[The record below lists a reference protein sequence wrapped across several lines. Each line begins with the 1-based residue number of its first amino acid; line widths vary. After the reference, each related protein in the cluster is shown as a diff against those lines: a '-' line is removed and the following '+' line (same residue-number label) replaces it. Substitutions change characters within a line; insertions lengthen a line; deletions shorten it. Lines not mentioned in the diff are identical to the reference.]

1 MSSFIGQT
9 SGMAAGTLASRITGI
24 FRDIALVAAIGTGIF
39 SDTYSV
45 ANSIPN
51 IIYILIAGGAINA
64 VFIPAL
70 VRHMEDDED
79 QGKQFTDQLLT
90 LVGLVLTGIVIIAV
104 LAAGLIVHL
113 YATRLW
119 TPQEFDVATMF
130 ARWCLPQIFF
140 YGLYTLA
147 SQILNSRNSFS
158 LPMYAPI
165 INNLIVITTAAIFIS
180 AMSSVP
186 TAESVTTTQINL
198 LGFGTTLGVMAQALI
213 LIPAL
218 RKIGYRFRPNFQFRN
233 VGNGKIGN
241 LAKWT
246 IGFVLVNQITFL
258 MVSNLTTLANV
269 LVSGDPDSVAVGF
282 TSYQKGQLM
291 MMLPHSIIT
300 VSIITALLPR
310 LSRQA
315 HEKDLSAFGGEL
327 SASLRLVSA
336 LIIPSAV
343 LLLAAGPWIGALLY
357 GYGASSTAQG
367 AALGVVAS
375 MFALG
380 LPAFSLF
387 YVLLR
392 SYYAQENTKTPF
404 MINLGFN
411 GLHIAIGFSLFIL
424 FSRMGNGFQVAGLA
438 LGYSIAYAIT
448 CGLTWHR
455 IGKRVPEIRKTG
467 HLRLIIRVT
476 AASVLAA
483 LFSYTLVRV
492 MIANQSDMSALR
504 TGFAIG
510 IFTSVFSLTY
520 LGLAKALRISEVSAV
535 LALVRRK

>member
-9 SGMAAGTLASRITGI
+9 SGMAAGTLASRITGV

-70 VRHMEDDED
+70 VRHMEDDAD

-90 LVGLVLTGIVIIAV
+90 LVGIVLIGIVLITV
-104 LAAGLIVHL
+104 LVAGLIVHL
-113 YATRLW
+113 YATKLW
-119 TPQEFDVATMF
+119 SPEEFNVATMF

-147 SQILNSRNSFS
+147 AQILNSRNSFS

-165 INNLIVITTAAIFIS
+165 INNVIVIATAAIFVS
-180 AMSSVP
+180 AMSGIP
-186 TAESVTTTQINL
+186 TADSVTASQINM

-218 RKIGYRFRPNFQFRN
+218 SKTGYNFRPNFQFRN
-233 VGNGKIGN
+233 VGNGKVAN

-258 MVSNLTTLANV
+258 LVSNLTTLANV
-269 LVSGDPDSVAVGF
+269 LVSGDPNAVAVGF

-327 SASLRLVSA
+327 STSLRLVSA

-343 LLLAAGPWIGALLY
+343 FLLAAGPWLGSLLY
-357 GYGASSTAQG
+357 GYGASSADQG
-367 AALGVVAS
+367 AALGGVAS
-375 MFALG
+375 MFAIG

-404 MINLGFN
+404 LINLGFN
-411 GLHIAIGFSLFIL
+411 GLHIVIGFAL
-424 FSRMGNGFQVAGLA
+424 FSLMPKGLQVAGLA
-438 LGYSIAYAIT
+438 LGYSISYVIT
-448 CGLTWHR
+448 CALTWHR
-455 IGKRVPEIRKTG
+455 VGKRVPEIRKNG
-467 HLRLIIRVT
+467 HLRLIVRVA
-476 AASVLAA
+476 AASILAA
-483 LFSYTLVRV
+483 FVAYLLVRV
-492 MIANQSDMSALR
+492 TITNQSDLSALR
-504 TGFAIG
+504 VASAIG
-510 IFTSVFSLTY
+510 TFTVSFSLIY
-520 LGLAKALRISEVSAV
+520 IGLAKMLRISEVSAV

>member
-9 SGMAAGTLASRITGI
+9 SGMAAGTLASRITGV
-24 FRDIALVAAIGTGIF
+24 FRDIALVAAIGTGVF
-39 SDTYSV
+39 SDTYSI

-79 QGKQFTDQLLT
+79 KGKQFTDQLLT
-90 LVGLVLTGIVIIAV
+90 LVGLVLIVIVILTV
-104 LAAGLIVHL
+104 LVAGLIVHL

-119 TPQEFDVATMF
+119 TPAEFDVATMF

-165 INNLIVITTAAIFIS
+165 VNNLIVIATAGIFIS
-180 AMSSVP
+180 IMSQVP
-186 TAESVTTTQINL
+186 TAITVTSAEVNL

-213 LIPAL
+213 LVPAL
-218 RKIGYRFRPNFQFRN
+218 RKAGYSFRPNFKFRN
-233 VGNGKIGN
+233 VGNGKVGN
-241 LAKWT
+241 LAMWT

-269 LVSGDPDSVAVGF
+269 LVSTDPNTVAVGF

-300 VSIITALLPR
+300 VSVITALLPR

-315 HEKDLSAFGGEL
+315 HDKDLSAFGREL
-327 SASLRLVSA
+327 SDSLRLVAA
-336 LIIPSAV
+336 LIIPSAIF
-343 LLLAAGPWIGALLY
+343 LLAAGPWIGALLY
-357 GYGASSTAQG
+357 GYGASTAAQG
-367 AALGVVAS
+367 AALGAVAS

-411 GLHIAIGFSLFIL
+411 FLHIVIGFAL
-424 FSRMGNGFQVAGLA
+424 FSLLPDGLQVAGLA
-438 LGYSIAYAIT
+438 LGYSISYVITCAIT
-448 CGLTWHR
+448 WNR
-455 IGKRVPEIRKTG
+455 VGKRVPEISNNG
-467 HLRLIIRVT
+467 HLRL
-476 AASVLAA
+476 
-483 LFSYTLVRV
+483 LVRV
-492 MIANQSDMSALR
+492 VTASAVAGGASFALVRLLITNQADLSALR
-504 TGFAIG
+504 
-510 IFTSVFSLTY
+510 
-520 LGLAKALRISEVSAV
+520 LGLAICVYAGSFAVLYLGMAKVLRISEVSAV

>member
-1 MSSFIGQT
+1 VSSFIGQT
-9 SGMAAGTLASRITGI
+9 SGMAAGTLASRITGV
-24 FRDIALVAAIGTGIF
+24 FRDIALVAAIGTGVF

-70 VRHMEDDED
+70 IRHMEDDED
-79 QGKQFTDQLLT
+79 KGKQFTDQLLT
-90 LVGLVLTGIVIIAV
+90 LVGLILIAIVIITV

-119 TPQEFDVATMF
+119 TPEEFDVATMF

-165 INNLIVITTAAIFIS
+165 VNNLIVIGTAAIFIS
-180 AMSSVP
+180 LMSELPTASSV
-186 TAESVTTTQINL
+186 TSSQINL
-198 LGFGTTLGVMAQALI
+198 LGFGTTLGVMAQAII

-218 RKIGYRFRPNFQFRN
+218 RKAGYSFRPNFHFKN

-269 LVSGDPDSVAVGF
+269 LVSGDPGTVSVGF

-300 VSIITALLPR
+300 VSVITALLPR

-315 HEKDLSAFGGEL
+315 HDKDLTAFGGEL
-327 SASLRLVSA
+327 SASLRLVTA
-336 LIIPSAV
+336 LIVPSAIF
-343 LLLAAGPWIGALLY
+343 LLASGPWIGALLY
-357 GYGASSTAQG
+357 GYGASSAEQG
-367 AALGVVAS
+367 AALGTVAS

-411 GLHIAIGFSLFIL
+411 ALHIGIGFAL
-424 FSRMGNGFQVAGLA
+424 FSVLPAGLQVAGLA
-438 LGYSIAYAIT
+438 LGYSISYLIT
-448 CGLTWHR
+448 CGITWNR
-455 IGKRVPEIRKTG
+455 IGKRVPEIRNNG
-467 HLRLIIRVT
+467 HLRLMVRVT
-476 AASVLAA
+476 AASIVSA
-483 LFSYTLVRV
+483 LVSYLLVRFT
-492 MIANQSDMSALR
+492 ITNEPELSALR
-504 TGFAIG
+504 IGLAIG
-510 IFTSVFSLTY
+510 IFAGAFSLIY
-520 LGLAKALRISEVSAV
+520 LGLAKALRISEVTTV

>member
-9 SGMAAGTLASRITGI
+9 SGMAAGTLASRITGV

-90 LVGLVLTGIVIIAV
+90 LVGLFLLVIVILTVLIAS
-104 LAAGLIVHL
+104 LIVHL

-140 YGLYTLA
+140 YGIYTLA
-147 SQILNSRNSFS
+147 SQVLNSRNSFS

-165 INNLIVITTAAIFIS
+165 VNNVIVIATAAVFIS
-180 AMSSVP
+180 LMSAVP
-186 TAESVTTTQINL
+186 TASSVTTAQINL

-218 RKIGYRFRPNFQFRN
+218 RKAGYNFRPNFKFRN
-233 VGNGKIGN
+233 VGNGKVGN

-246 IGFVLVNQITFL
+246 VGFVLVNQITFL
-258 MVSNLTTLANV
+258 MISNLTTLANV
-269 LVSGDPDSVAVGF
+269 LVAGDPSATAVGF

-300 VSIITALLPR
+300 VSVITALLPR

-327 SASLRLVSA
+327 STSLRMVIV
-336 LIIPSAV
+336 LIIPSAFF
-343 LLLAAGPWIGALLY
+343 LLATGPWIGSLLY
-357 GYGASSTAQG
+357 GYGASSSAQG
-367 AALGVVAS
+367 AALGGVAS

-411 GLHIAIGFSLFIL
+411 ALHIVIGFTLFRL
-424 FSRMGNGFQVAGLA
+424 LPEGWKVAGLA
-438 LGYSIAYAIT
+438 LGYSISYLIT
-448 CGLTWHR
+448 CGLTWQR
-455 IGKRVPEIRKTG
+455 VGNRVPEIRQNG
-467 HLRLIIRVT
+467 HFRLIVRVV
-476 AASVLAA
+476 AAST
-483 LFSYTLVRV
+483 S
-492 MIANQSDMSALR
+492 SALVAYALVMLVIR
-504 TGFAIG
+504 NQAELSALELALAITVFAG
-510 IFTSVFSLTY
+510 SFSLFY

-535 LALVRRK
+535 LAIVRRK

>member
-9 SGMAAGTLASRITGI
+9 SGMAAGTLASRITGV

-70 VRHMEDDED
+70 VRHMEDDAD

-90 LVGLVLTGIVIIAV
+90 LVGLVLLGIVIISV
-104 LAAGLIVHL
+104 LIAGLIVHL
-113 YATRLW
+113 YATRYW
-119 TPQEFDVATMF
+119 TPEEFDVATMF

-165 INNLIVITTAAIFIS
+165 INNVIVIATALIFIS
-180 AMSSVP
+180 IMSTVP
-186 TAESVTTTQINL
+186 TANSVTAAQINL

-218 RKIGYRFRPNFQFRN
+218 RKVDYTFRPNFKFKN
-233 VGNGKIGN
+233 VGNGKVGN

-269 LVSGDPDSVAVGF
+269 LVSGDPETVAVGF

-300 VSIITALLPR
+300 VSVITALLPR
-310 LSRQA
+310 LSKQA
-315 HEKDLSAFGGEL
+315 HDKDLSAFGGEL
-327 SASLRLVSA
+327 SASLRLVTA
-336 LIIPSAV
+336 LIVPSAV
-343 LLLAAGPWIGALLY
+343 FLLAAGPWIGALLY
-357 GYGASSTAQG
+357 GYGASSIAQG
-367 AALGVVAS
+367 AALGSVAS

-411 GLHIAIGFSLFIL
+411 ALHIVIGFSLFSL
-424 FSRMGNGFQVAGLA
+424 LPEGMQVAGLA
-438 LGYSIAYAIT
+438 LGYSLSYVIT
-448 CGLTWHR
+448 CSLTWYR
-455 IGKRVPEIRKTG
+455 VGKRVPEIRKNG
-467 HLRLIIRVT
+467 HLRLLTRVIV
-476 AASVLAA
+476 ASVISAMA
-483 LFSYTLVRV
+483 SYLLVRLAV
-492 MIANQSDMSALR
+492 TNQTELSALR
-504 TGFAIG
+504 IGAAIG
-510 IFTSVFSLTY
+510 IFAGSFSLIY
-520 LGLAKALRISEVSAV
+520 LGLAKVLRISEVSAV

>member
-9 SGMAAGTLASRITGI
+9 SGMAAGTLASRITGV

-70 VRHMEDDED
+70 IRHMEDDPDE
-79 QGKQFTDQLLT
+79 GKQFTDQLLT
-90 LVGLVLTGIVIIAV
+90 LVGLVLIGIVLITV
-104 LAAGLIVHL
+104 LIAGLIVHL
-113 YATRLW
+113 YATKLW
-119 TPQEFDVATMF
+119 TPEEFDVATMF

-165 INNLIVITTAAIFIS
+165 INNLIVIGTAAIFVS
-180 AMSSVP
+180 VMSQVP
-186 TAESVTTTQINL
+186 NADSVTTAQVNL

-218 RKIGYRFRPNFQFRN
+218 KKSGYNFKPNFQFRN
-233 VGNGKIGN
+233 VGNGKVGN

-269 LVSGDPDSVAVGF
+269 LVSGDPGTVSVGF

-315 HEKDLSAFGGEL
+315 HDKDLTAFGGEL

-343 LLLAAGPWIGALLY
+343 FLLASGPWIGALLY
-357 GYGASSTAQG
+357 GYGASSAAQG
-367 AALGVVAS
+367 AALGGVAS

-411 GLHIAIGFSLFIL
+411 ALHIIIGFTL
-424 FSRMGNGFQVAGLA
+424 FSLMPTGLQVAGLA
-438 LGYSIAYAIT
+438 LGYSVSYVIT
-448 CGLTWHR
+448 CTLTWR
-455 IGKRVPEIRKTG
+455 RVGKRVPEIHKNG
-467 HLRLIIRVT
+467 HLRLLVRVT
-476 AASVLAA
+476 AASFFSALLA
-483 LFSYTLVRV
+483 YVIVRLT
-492 MIANQSDMSALR
+492 ITNQSELSALR
-504 TGFAIG
+504 IGLAIG
-510 IFTSVFSLTY
+510 ILAGVFSITY
-520 LGLAKALRISEVSAV
+520 LGLAKLLRISEVTTV

>member
-9 SGMAAGTLASRITGI
+9 SGMAAGTLASRVTGV

-79 QGKQFTDQLLT
+79 KGKQFTDQLLT
-90 LVGLVLTGIVIIAV
+90 LVGLVLLAIVILTV
-104 LAAGLIVHL
+104 LIAGLIVHL

-119 TPQEFDVATMF
+119 TPEEFEVATMF

-140 YGLYTLA
+140 YGIYTLA

-165 INNLIVITTAAIFIS
+165 VNNIIVIATAAIFIS
-180 AMSSVP
+180 LMSAVP
-186 TAESVTTTQINL
+186 TASSVTNTQINL

-218 RKIGYRFRPNFQFRN
+218 RKSGYNFRPNFKFRN
-233 VGNGKIGN
+233 VGNGKVGN

-269 LVSGDPDSVAVGF
+269 LVAGDPSAAAVGF

-300 VSIITALLPR
+300 VSVITALLPR

-315 HEKDLSAFGGEL
+315 HDKNLSAFGGEL
-327 SASLRLVSA
+327 SASLRLVAA

-343 LLLAAGPWIGALLY
+343 FLLATGPWIGALLY
-357 GYGASSTAQG
+357 GYGASSAAQG
-367 AALGVVAS
+367 AALGGVAS
-375 MFALG
+375 MFAIG

-411 GLHIAIGFSLFIL
+411 ALHIIIGFTL
-424 FSRMGNGFQVAGLA
+424 FSLLPEGLQVAGLA
-438 LGYSIAYAIT
+438 LGYSISYVIT

-455 IGKRVPEIRKTG
+455 IGKRVPEIRNSG
-467 HLRLIIRVT
+467 HVRLMVRVV
-476 AASVLAA
+476 AASTFSALLAYVVVSLA
-483 LFSYTLVRV
+483 VT
-492 MIANQSDMSALR
+492 NQTELSALR
-504 TGFAIG
+504 LGGAIAMFAG
-510 IFTSVFSLTY
+510 VFSLAY
-520 LGLAKALRISEVSAV
+520 LGLAKALRISEVTAV

>member
-1 MSSFIGQT
+1 
-9 SGMAAGTLASRITGI
+9 MAAGTLVSRITGV

-70 VRHMEDDED
+70 VRHMEDDVD

-90 LVGLVLTGIVIIAV
+90 LVGLVLIGIVVVTV
-104 LAAGLIVHL
+104 LIAGLIVHL
-113 YATRLW
+113 YATKLW
-119 TPQEFDVATMF
+119 TPEEFDVATMF

-165 INNLIVITTAAIFIS
+165 VNNIIVIATAAVFVS
-180 AMSSVP
+180 TMSGLP
-186 TAESVTTTQINL
+186 TADSVTMTQINL

-218 RKIGYRFRPNFQFRN
+218 AKTGYKFKPNFQFRN
-233 VGNGKIGN
+233 VGNGKVGN

-258 MVSNLTTLANV
+258 LVSNLTTLANV
-269 LVSGDPDSVAVGF
+269 LVSGDPAAVAVGF

-327 SASLRLVSA
+327 STSLRLVTA
-336 LIIPSAV
+336 LIIPSAIF
-343 LLLAAGPWIGALLY
+343 LLATGPWLGSLLY
-357 GYGASSTAQG
+357 GYGASTTAQG
-367 AALGVVAS
+367 AALGGVAS

-411 GLHIAIGFSLFIL
+411 GLHIVIGFTL
-424 FSRMGNGFQVAGLA
+424 FSLLPNGLQVAGLA
-438 LGYSIAYAIT
+438 LGYSISYVITCAIT
-448 CGLTWHR
+448 WRRVGN
-455 IGKRVPEIRKTG
+455 RVPEIRNNG
-467 HLRLIIRVT
+467 HLRLMIRVS
-476 AASVLAA
+476 AASVVAA
-483 LFSYTLVRV
+483 LLSYLLVRV
-492 MIANQSDMSALR
+492 TVTNQSDLSALR
-504 TGFAIG
+504 VAAAIGVFMVIFSLLYVGFAR
-510 IFTSVFSLTY
+510 V
-520 LGLAKALRISEVSAV
+520 LRISEISAV

>member
-1 MSSFIGQT
+1 
-9 SGMAAGTLASRITGI
+9 MAAGTLASRITGV
-24 FRDIALVAAIGTGIF
+24 FRDIALVAAIGTGVF

-70 VRHMEDDED
+70 IRHMEDDED
-79 QGKQFTDQLLT
+79 KGKQFTDQLLT
-90 LVGLVLTGIVIIAV
+90 LVGLILIAIVIITV

-119 TPQEFDVATMF
+119 TPEEFDVATMF

-165 INNLIVITTAAIFIS
+165 VNNLIVIGTAAIFIS
-180 AMSSVP
+180 LMSELPTASSV
-186 TAESVTTTQINL
+186 TSSQINL
-198 LGFGTTLGVMAQALI
+198 LGFGTTLGVIAQAII

-218 RKIGYRFRPNFQFRN
+218 RKAGYSFRPNFHFKN

-269 LVSGDPDSVAVGF
+269 LVSGDPGTVSVGF

-300 VSIITALLPR
+300 VSVITALLPR

-315 HEKDLSAFGGEL
+315 HDKDLTAFGGEL
-327 SASLRLVSA
+327 SASLRLVTA
-336 LIIPSAV
+336 LIVPSAIF
-343 LLLAAGPWIGALLY
+343 LLASGPWIGALLY
-357 GYGASSTAQG
+357 GYGASSAEQG
-367 AALGVVAS
+367 AALGTVAS

-411 GLHIAIGFSLFIL
+411 ALHIGIGFAL
-424 FSRMGNGFQVAGLA
+424 FSVLPAGLQVAGLA
-438 LGYSIAYAIT
+438 LGYSISYLIT
-448 CGLTWHR
+448 CGITWNR
-455 IGKRVPEIRKTG
+455 IGKRVPEIRNNG
-467 HLRLIIRVT
+467 HLRLMVRVT
-476 AASVLAA
+476 AASIVSA
-483 LFSYTLVRV
+483 LVSYLLVRFT
-492 MIANQSDMSALR
+492 ITNEPELSALR
-504 TGFAIG
+504 IGLAIG
-510 IFTSVFSLTY
+510 IFAGAFSLIY
-520 LGLAKALRISEVSAV
+520 LGLAKALRISEVTTV

>member
-1 MSSFIGQT
+1 
-9 SGMAAGTLASRITGI
+9 MAAGTLVSRITGV
-24 FRDIALVAAIGTGIF
+24 FRDIALVAAIGTGVF

-70 VRHMEDDED
+70 VRHMEDDAD

-90 LVGLVLTGIVIIAV
+90 LVGMVLIAIVIVSV
-104 LAAGLIVHL
+104 LAAGVIVHL
-113 YATRLW
+113 YATNLW
-119 TPQEFDVATMF
+119 TAEEFNVATLF

-165 INNLIVITTAAIFIS
+165 VNNLIVIATAGIFVTLMS
-180 AMSSVP
+180 AMPAADSV
-186 TAESVTTTQINL
+186 SMSQVHF
-198 LGFGTTLGVMAQALI
+198 LGFGTTLGVVAQALI

-218 RKIGYRFRPNFQFRN
+218 AKAGYKFKPNFQFRN
-233 VGNGKIGN
+233 VGNGKVGN

-258 MVSNLTTLANV
+258 MVSNLTTLANA
-269 LVSGDPDSVAVGF
+269 LLTADPNTVAVGF
-282 TSYQKGQLM
+282 TSYQKGQLI

-315 HEKDLSAFGGEL
+315 HERDLSAFGGEL
-327 SASLRLVSA
+327 STSLRLVTA
-336 LIIPSAV
+336 LIVPSAV
-343 LLLAAGPWIGALLY
+343 FLFTTGPWIGSLLY
-357 GYGASSTAQG
+357 GYGASSSAQG
-367 AALGVVAS
+367 AALGGVAS

-404 MINLGFN
+404 VINLGFN
-411 GLHIAIGFSLFIL
+411 VLHIVIGFTLFAL
-424 FSRMGNGFQVAGLA
+424 MPQDLKVAGLA
-438 LGYSIAYAIT
+438 LGYSISYVIT
-448 CGLTWHR
+448 CVITWVR
-455 IGKRVPEIRKTG
+455 VGRRVPEIRQKG
-467 HLRLIIRVT
+467 HLRLMVRAI
-476 AASVLAA
+476 AASLLAA
-483 LFSYTLVRV
+483 LLSYSLVRLA
-492 MIANQSDMSALR
+492 ITNQSNMSSAR
-504 TGFAIG
+504 IGFAIV
-510 IFTSVFSLTY
+510 IFTISFSLIY
-520 LGLAKALRISEVSAV
+520 LGFAKVLRISEISSV

>member
-9 SGMAAGTLASRITGI
+9 SGMAAGTLASRITGV

-70 VRHMEDDED
+70 IRHMEDDPDE
-79 QGKQFTDQLLT
+79 GKQFTDQLLT
-90 LVGLVLTGIVIIAV
+90 LVGLVLIGIVLITV
-104 LAAGLIVHL
+104 LIAGLIVHL
-113 YATRLW
+113 YATKLW
-119 TPQEFDVATMF
+119 TPEEFDVATMF

-165 INNLIVITTAAIFIS
+165 INNLIVISTAAIFVS
-180 AMSSVP
+180 VMSQVP
-186 TAESVTTTQINL
+186 NADSVTTAQVNL

-218 RKIGYRFRPNFQFRN
+218 RKSGYNFKPNFQFRN
-233 VGNGKIGN
+233 VGNGKVGN

-269 LVSGDPDSVAVGF
+269 LVSGDPGTVSVGF

-315 HEKDLSAFGGEL
+315 HDKDLTAFGGEL

-343 LLLAAGPWIGALLY
+343 FLLASGPWIGALLY
-357 GYGASSTAQG
+357 GYGASSAAQG
-367 AALGVVAS
+367 AALGGVAS

-411 GLHIAIGFSLFIL
+411 ALHIIIGFTL
-424 FSRMGNGFQVAGLA
+424 FSLMPTGLQVAGLA
-438 LGYSIAYAIT
+438 LGYSVSYVIT
-448 CGLTWHR
+448 CTLTWR
-455 IGKRVPEIRKTG
+455 RVGKRVPEIHKNG
-467 HLRLIIRVT
+467 HLRLLVRVT
-476 AASVLAA
+476 AASFFSALLA
-483 LFSYTLVRV
+483 YVIVRLT
-492 MIANQSDMSALR
+492 ITNQSELSALR
-504 TGFAIG
+504 IGLAIG
-510 IFTSVFSLTY
+510 IFAGVFSITY
-520 LGLAKALRISEVSAV
+520 LGLAKLLRISEVTAV

>member
-9 SGMAAGTLASRITGI
+9 SGMAAGTLASRVTGV

-70 VRHMEDDED
+70 VRHMEDDAD

-90 LVGLVLTGIVIIAV
+90 LVGIILLGIVIITV
-104 LAAGLIVHL
+104 LVAGLIVHL
-113 YATRLW
+113 YATKLW
-119 TPQEFDVATMF
+119 TPEEFDVATMF

-165 INNLIVITTAAIFIS
+165 INNIIVIATAAVFVS
-180 AMSSVP
+180 LMSSVP
-186 TAESVTTTQINL
+186 TADSVTLGQVNL

-218 RKIGYRFRPNFQFRN
+218 KKSGYSFKPNFQFRN
-233 VGNGKIGN
+233 VGNGKVGN

-269 LVSGDPDSVAVGF
+269 LVSGDPNTVAVGF

-327 SASLRLVSA
+327 SASLRLVAA

-343 LLLAAGPWIGALLY
+343 FLLAAGPWIGSLLY

-367 AALGVVAS
+367 AALGGVAS

-411 GLHIAIGFSLFIL
+411 GLHIIIGFTL
-424 FSRMGNGFQVAGLA
+424 FSLMPQGLQVAGLA
-438 LGYSIAYAIT
+438 LGYSISYAIT
-448 CGLTWHR
+448 CALTWLR
-455 IGKRVPEIRKTG
+455 VGKRVPEIRNSG
-467 HLRLIIRVT
+467 HLRLIVRVT
-476 AASVLAA
+476 AASIFAA
-483 LFSYTLVRV
+483 FVSYVLVRFT
-492 MIANQSDMSALR
+492 ITNQSELSALR
-504 TGFAIG
+504 VGLAIG
-510 IFTSVFSLTY
+510 LFTISFSLIY
-520 LGLAKALRISEVSAV
+520 LGLAKVLRISEVAAV

>member
-9 SGMAAGTLASRITGI
+9 SGMAAGTLASRITGV

-70 VRHMEDDED
+70 IRHMEEDPDE
-79 QGKQFTDQLLT
+79 GKQFTDQLLT
-90 LVGLVLTGIVIIAV
+90 LVGLILIAIVLITV
-104 LAAGLIVHL
+104 LIAGLIVHL
-113 YATRLW
+113 YATKLW
-119 TPQEFDVATMF
+119 TPEEFDVATMF

-165 INNLIVITTAAIFIS
+165 INNVIVIGTAAIFVS
-180 AMSSVP
+180 VMSQVP
-186 TAESVTTTQINL
+186 TAESVTTAQINL
-198 LGFGTTLGVMAQALI
+198 LGLGTTLGVMAQALI

-218 RKIGYRFRPNFQFRN
+218 RKSGYRFKPNFQFRN
-233 VGNGKIGN
+233 VGNGKVGN

-246 IGFVLVNQITFL
+246 IGFVLVNQVTFL

-269 LVSGDPDSVAVGF
+269 LVSGDPETVSVGF

-315 HEKDLSAFGGEL
+315 HDKDLTAFGGEL
-327 SASLRLVSA
+327 SASLRLVAA

-343 LLLAAGPWIGALLY
+343 FLLATGPWIGALLY

-367 AALGVVAS
+367 AALGGVAS

-411 GLHIAIGFSLFIL
+411 ALHIIIGFTL
-424 FSRMGNGFQVAGLA
+424 FSFMPAGLQVAGLA
-438 LGYSIAYAIT
+438 LGYSVSYVIT
-448 CGLTWHR
+448 CALTWR
-455 IGKRVPEIRKTG
+455 RVGKRVPEIIKNG
-467 HLRLIIRVT
+467 HLRLLVRVT
-476 AASVLAA
+476 AASIVAA
-483 LFSYTLVRV
+483 LFAYLLVRLT
-492 MIANQSDMSALR
+492 ITNQSDLSALR
-504 TGFAIG
+504 IGLAIG
-510 IFTSVFSLTY
+510 IFAGAFSIIY
-520 LGLAKALRISEVSAV
+520 LGLAKVLRISEVTAV

>member
-9 SGMAAGTLASRITGI
+9 SGMAAGTLASRITGV

-70 VRHMEDDED
+70 IRHMEDDPDE
-79 QGKQFTDQLLT
+79 GKQFTDQLLT
-90 LVGLVLTGIVIIAV
+90 LVGLVLIGIVLITV
-104 LAAGLIVHL
+104 LIAGLIVHL
-113 YATRLW
+113 YATKLW
-119 TPQEFDVATMF
+119 TPEEFDVATMF

-165 INNLIVITTAAIFIS
+165 INNLIVISTAAIFVS
-180 AMSSVP
+180 VMSQVP
-186 TAESVTTTQINL
+186 NADSVTTAQVNL

-218 RKIGYRFRPNFQFRN
+218 RKSGYNFKPNFQFRN
-233 VGNGKIGN
+233 VGNGKVGN

-269 LVSGDPDSVAVGF
+269 LVSGDPGTVSVGF

-315 HEKDLSAFGGEL
+315 HDKDLTAFGGEL

-343 LLLAAGPWIGALLY
+343 FLLASGPWIGALLY
-357 GYGASSTAQG
+357 GYGASSAAQG
-367 AALGVVAS
+367 AALGGVAS

-411 GLHIAIGFSLFIL
+411 ALHIIIGFTL
-424 FSRMGNGFQVAGLA
+424 FSLMPTGLQVAGLA
-438 LGYSIAYAIT
+438 LGYSVSYVIT
-448 CGLTWHR
+448 CTLTWR
-455 IGKRVPEIRKTG
+455 RVGKRVPEIHKNG
-467 HLRLIIRVT
+467 HLRLLVRVT
-476 AASVLAA
+476 AASFFSALLA
-483 LFSYTLVRV
+483 YVIVRLT
-492 MIANQSDMSALR
+492 ITNQSELSALR
-504 TGFAIG
+504 IGLAIG
-510 IFTSVFSLTY
+510 IFAGVFSITY
-520 LGLAKALRISEVSAV
+520 MGLAKLLRISEVTAV

>member
-1 MSSFIGQT
+1 
-9 SGMAAGTLASRITGI
+9 
-24 FRDIALVAAIGTGIF
+24 
-39 SDTYSV
+39 
-45 ANSIPN
+45 
-51 IIYILIAGGAINA
+51 
-64 VFIPAL
+64 
-70 VRHMEDDED
+70 MEDDED

-90 LVGLVLTGIVIIAV
+90 LVGIVLLAIVILTV
-104 LAAGLIVHL
+104 LIAGLIVHL

-119 TPQEFDVATMF
+119 TPEEFDVATMF

-140 YGLYTLA
+140 YGIYTLA

-165 INNLIVITTAAIFIS
+165 VNNVIVIATAAIFIS
-180 AMSSVP
+180 LMSAVP
-186 TAESVTTTQINL
+186 TANTVTTAQINL

-218 RKIGYRFRPNFQFRN
+218 RKSGYAFRPNVHFKN
-233 VGNGKIGN
+233 VGNGKVGN

-269 LVSGDPDSVAVGF
+269 LVSGDPSTVAVGF

-300 VSIITALLPR
+300 VSVITALLPR

-327 SASLRLVSA
+327 SASLRLVTA

-343 LLLAAGPWIGALLY
+343 FLLAAGPWIGALLY

-367 AALGVVAS
+367 AALGNVAS

-411 GLHIAIGFSLFIL
+411 ALHILIGFSLFTFL
-424 FSRMGNGFQVAGLA
+424 PEEWKVAGLA
-438 LGYSIAYAIT
+438 LGYSISYLIT
-448 CGLTWHR
+448 CGVTWNR
-455 IGKRVPEIRKTG
+455 IGKRVPEIRNNG
-467 HLRLIIRVT
+467 HLRLQVRVVT
-476 AASVLAA
+476 ASVVSA
-483 LFSYTLVRV
+483 LVSYLVVRLT
-492 MIANQSDMSALR
+492 ITNQTDLSALR
-504 TGFAIG
+504 LAAAIG
-510 IFTSVFSLTY
+510 IFAGAFSLLY

>member
-9 SGMAAGTLASRITGI
+9 SGMAAGTLASRITGV

-70 VRHMEDDED
+70 IRHMEDDPDE
-79 QGKQFTDQLLT
+79 GKQFTDQLLT
-90 LVGLVLTGIVIIAV
+90 LVGLVLIGIVLITV
-104 LAAGLIVHL
+104 LIAGLIVHL
-113 YATRLW
+113 YATKLW
-119 TPQEFDVATMF
+119 TPEEFDVATMF

-165 INNLIVITTAAIFIS
+165 INNLIVIGTAAIFVS
-180 AMSSVP
+180 VMSQVP
-186 TAESVTTTQINL
+186 NADSVTTAQVNL

-218 RKIGYRFRPNFQFRN
+218 KKSGYNFKPNFQFRN
-233 VGNGKIGN
+233 VGNGKVGN

-269 LVSGDPDSVAVGF
+269 LVSGDPGTVSVGF

-315 HEKDLSAFGGEL
+315 HDKDLTAFGGEL

-343 LLLAAGPWIGALLY
+343 FLLVSGPWIGALLY
-357 GYGASSTAQG
+357 GYGASSAAQG
-367 AALGVVAS
+367 AALGGVAS

-411 GLHIAIGFSLFIL
+411 ALHIIIGFTL
-424 FSRMGNGFQVAGLA
+424 FSLMPTGLQVAGLA
-438 LGYSIAYAIT
+438 LGYSVSYVIT
-448 CGLTWHR
+448 CTLTWR
-455 IGKRVPEIRKTG
+455 RVGKRVPEIHKNG
-467 HLRLIIRVT
+467 HLRLLVRVT
-476 AASVLAA
+476 AASFFSALLA
-483 LFSYTLVRV
+483 YVIVRLT
-492 MIANQSDMSALR
+492 ITNQSELSALR
-504 TGFAIG
+504 IGLAIG
-510 IFTSVFSLTY
+510 ILAGVFSITY
-520 LGLAKALRISEVSAV
+520 LGLAKLLRISEVTTV

>member
-1 MSSFIGQT
+1 
-9 SGMAAGTLASRITGI
+9 MAAGTLASRITGV

-70 VRHMEDDED
+70 VRHMEDDAD

-90 LVGLVLTGIVIIAV
+90 LVGLVLIGIVLVTV
-104 LAAGLIVHL
+104 LVAGLIVHL
-113 YATRLW
+113 YATKLW
-119 TPQEFDVATMF
+119 TPEEFDVATMF

-165 INNLIVITTAAIFIS
+165 LNNIIVIATAALFVS
-180 AMSSVP
+180 TMSGIP
-186 TAESVTTTQINL
+186 TSGSVTMAQINL

-218 RKIGYRFRPNFQFRN
+218 AKSGYRFKPNFQFRN
-233 VGNGKIGN
+233 VGNGKVGN

-258 MVSNLTTLANV
+258 LVSNLTTLANV
-269 LVSGDPDSVAVGF
+269 LVAGDPSAVAVGF

-315 HEKDLSAFGGEL
+315 HDKDLSAFGGEL
-327 SASLRLVSA
+327 STSLRLVSA

-343 LLLAAGPWIGALLY
+343 FLLATGPWLGSLLY
-357 GYGASSTAQG
+357 GYGASTTAQG
-367 AALGVVAS
+367 AALGAVAS
-375 MFALG
+375 MFAIG

-411 GLHIAIGFSLFIL
+411 GLHIVIGFTL
-424 FSRMGNGFQVAGLA
+424 FSLLPNGLQVAGLA
-438 LGYSIAYAIT
+438 LGYSISYVIT
-448 CGLTWHR
+448 CAITWHR
-455 IGKRVPEIRKTG
+455 VGNRVPEIRNSG
-467 HLRLIIRVT
+467 HVRLIVRVS
-476 AASVLAA
+476 AASVVAA
-483 LFSYTLVRV
+483 LLSYFLVRV
-492 MIANQSDMSALR
+492 TITNQSDLSALR
-504 TGFAIG
+504 VAAAIG
-510 IFTSVFSLTY
+510 VFTVLFSLIY
-520 LGLAKALRISEVSAV
+520 VGLAKLLRISEISAV
-535 LALVRRK
+535 LALVRKK

>member
-9 SGMAAGTLASRITGI
+9 SGMAAGTLASRITGV

-70 VRHMEDDED
+70 IRHMEDDLDE
-79 QGKQFTDQLLT
+79 GKQFTDQLLT
-90 LVGLVLTGIVIIAV
+90 LVGLVLIAIVVITV
-104 LAAGLIVHL
+104 LIAGLIVHL
-113 YATRLW
+113 YATKLW
-119 TPQEFDVATMF
+119 TPEEFDVATMF

-165 INNLIVITTAAIFIS
+165 INNVIVIGTAAIFVS
-180 AMSSVP
+180 VMSQVP
-186 TAESVTTTQINL
+186 TAESVTTAQINL

-218 RKIGYRFRPNFQFRN
+218 RKSGYSFKPNFQFRN
-233 VGNGKIGN
+233 VGNGKVGN

-269 LVSGDPDSVAVGF
+269 LVSGDPETVSVGF

-315 HEKDLSAFGGEL
+315 HEKDLTAFGGEL

-343 LLLAAGPWIGALLY
+343 FLLATGPWIGALLY

-367 AALGVVAS
+367 AALGGVAS

-411 GLHIAIGFSLFIL
+411 ALHIVIGFTL
-424 FSRMGNGFQVAGLA
+424 FSFMPPGLQVAGLA
-438 LGYSIAYAIT
+438 LGYSVSYVIT
-448 CGLTWHR
+448 CTLTWR
-455 IGKRVPEIRKTG
+455 RVGNRVPEIVKNG
-467 HLRLIIRVT
+467 HLRLLVRVT
-476 AASVLAA
+476 AASVVAA
-483 LFSYTLVRV
+483 LFAYLLVRLT
-492 MIANQSDMSALR
+492 ITNQSELSALR
-504 TGFAIG
+504 IGLAIG
-510 IFTSVFSLTY
+510 IFAGAFSIMY
-520 LGLAKALRISEVSAV
+520 LGLAKLLRISEVTAV

>member
-9 SGMAAGTLASRITGI
+9 SGMAAGTLASRITGV

-70 VRHMEDDED
+70 IRHMEDDLDE
-79 QGKQFTDQLLT
+79 GKQFTDQLLT
-90 LVGLVLTGIVIIAV
+90 LVGLVLIAIVLITV
-104 LAAGLIVHL
+104 LIAGLIVHL

-119 TPQEFDVATMF
+119 TPEEFDVATMF

-147 SQILNSRNSFS
+147 SQILNSRNSFA

-165 INNLIVITTAAIFIS
+165 INNVIVIGTAAIFVS
-180 AMSSVP
+180 VMSQVP
-186 TAESVTTTQINL
+186 TAESVTTAQINL

-218 RKIGYRFRPNFQFRN
+218 RKSGYSFKPNFQFRN
-233 VGNGKIGN
+233 VGNGKVGN

-269 LVSGDPDSVAVGF
+269 LVSGDPEIVSVGF

-315 HEKDLSAFGGEL
+315 HEKDLTAFGGEL

-343 LLLAAGPWIGALLY
+343 FLLATGPWIGALLY

-367 AALGVVAS
+367 AALGGVAS

-411 GLHIAIGFSLFIL
+411 ALHIVIGFTL
-424 FSRMGNGFQVAGLA
+424 FSFMPPGLQVAGLA
-438 LGYSIAYAIT
+438 LGYSVSYVIT
-448 CGLTWHR
+448 CTLTWR
-455 IGKRVPEIRKTG
+455 RVGNRVPEIVKNG
-467 HLRLIIRVT
+467 HLRLLVRVT
-476 AASVLAA
+476 AASIVAA
-483 LFSYTLVRV
+483 LFAYLLVRLT
-492 MIANQSDMSALR
+492 ITNQSELSALR
-504 TGFAIG
+504 IGLAIG
-510 IFTSVFSLTY
+510 IFAGAFSIMY
-520 LGLAKALRISEVSAV
+520 LGLAKLLRISEVTAV

>member
-1 MSSFIGQT
+1 
-9 SGMAAGTLASRITGI
+9 MAAGTLASRVTGV

-79 QGKQFTDQLLT
+79 EGKQFTDQLLT
-90 LVGLVLTGIVIIAV
+90 LVGLVLLAIVILTV
-104 LAAGLIVHL
+104 LIAGLIVHL

-119 TPQEFDVATMF
+119 TPEEFDVATMF

-140 YGLYTLA
+140 YGIYTLA

-165 INNLIVITTAAIFIS
+165 VNNIIVIATAAIFIALMS
-180 AMSSVP
+180 EIPTASSV
-186 TAESVTTTQINL
+186 TSAQINL

-218 RKIGYRFRPNFQFRN
+218 RKAGYSYRPNFMFRN
-233 VGNGKIGN
+233 VGNGKVGN

-269 LVSGDPDSVAVGF
+269 LVAGDPSTAAVGF

-300 VSIITALLPR
+300 VSVITALLPR

-315 HEKDLSAFGGEL
+315 HDKNLSAFGGEL
-327 SASLRLVSA
+327 SASLRLVAA

-343 LLLAAGPWIGALLY
+343 FLLATGPWIGALLY
-357 GYGASSTAQG
+357 GYGASSAAQG
-367 AALGVVAS
+367 AALGGVAS

-411 GLHIAIGFSLFIL
+411 ALHIIIGFTL
-424 FSRMGNGFQVAGLA
+424 FSLLPEGLQVAGLA
-438 LGYSIAYAIT
+438 LGYSISYVIT
-448 CGLTWHR
+448 CGITWQR
-455 IGKRVPEIRKTG
+455 VGKRVPEIRNGG
-467 HLRLIIRVT
+467 HLRLI
-476 AASVLAA
+476 
-483 LFSYTLVRV
+483 VRV
-492 MIANQSDMSALR
+492 VVASIVSALLAYAVVSL
-504 TGFAIG
+504 TVTNQAELSALLLGGAITIFAG
-510 IFTSVFSLTY
+510 IFSLTY
-520 LGLAKALRISEVSAV
+520 LGLAKALRISEVTAV

>member
-9 SGMAAGTLASRITGI
+9 SGMAAGTLASRVTGV

-70 VRHMEDDED
+70 VRHMEDDAD

-90 LVGLVLTGIVIIAV
+90 LVGIILLGIVIITV
-104 LAAGLIVHL
+104 LIAGLIVHL
-113 YATRLW
+113 YATKLW
-119 TPQEFDVATMF
+119 TPEEFDVATMF

-140 YGLYTLA
+140 YGLYTLS

-165 INNLIVITTAAIFIS
+165 INNIIVIATAAVFVS
-180 AMSSVP
+180 LMSSVP
-186 TAESVTTTQINL
+186 TADSVTLGQVNL

-218 RKIGYRFRPNFQFRN
+218 KKSGYSFKPNFQFNN
-233 VGNGKIGN
+233 VGNGKVGN

-269 LVSGDPDSVAVGF
+269 LVSGDPNTVAVGF

-327 SASLRLVSA
+327 SASLRLVAA

-343 LLLAAGPWIGALLY
+343 FLLAAGPWIGSLLY

-367 AALGVVAS
+367 AALGGVAS

-411 GLHIAIGFSLFIL
+411 GLHIIIGFTL
-424 FSRMGNGFQVAGLA
+424 FSLMPQGLQVAGLA
-438 LGYSIAYAIT
+438 LGYSISYVIT
-448 CGLTWHR
+448 CALTWLR
-455 IGKRVPEIRKTG
+455 VGKRVPEIRNSG
-467 HLRLIIRVT
+467 HLRLIVRVT
-476 AASVLAA
+476 AASIFAA
-483 LFSYTLVRV
+483 FVSYILVRFT
-492 MIANQSDMSALR
+492 ITNQSELSALR
-504 TGFAIG
+504 VGLAIG
-510 IFTSVFSLTY
+510 LFTISFSLIY
-520 LGLAKALRISEVSAV
+520 LGLAKVLRISEVAAV

>member
-1 MSSFIGQT
+1 MSSIIGQT
-9 SGMAAGTLASRITGI
+9 SGMAAGTLASRITGV

-70 VRHMEDDED
+70 IRHMEDDED
-79 QGKQFTDQLLT
+79 SGKQFTDQLLT
-90 LVGLVLTGIVIIAV
+90 LVGLVLLGIVV
-104 LAAGLIVHL
+104 LALLLAGFIVHL

-119 TPQEFDVATMF
+119 TPQEFEVATFF

-147 SQILNSRNSFS
+147 AQILNSRNSFV

-165 INNLIVITTAAIFIS
+165 INNIIVIGTALIFIS
-180 AMSSVP
+180 VMTQVP
-186 TAESVTTTQINL
+186 TADSVSQTQLNL

-218 RKIGYRFRPNFQFRN
+218 KKSGYNYRPNFKFRN
-233 VGNGKIGN
+233 VGNGKVGS

-246 IGFVLVNQITFL
+246 VGFVLVNQITFL
-258 MVSNLTTLANV
+258 VISNLTTLANA
-269 LVSGDPDSVAVGF
+269 LVAGNPSLTAVGF

-300 VSIITALLPR
+300 VSVITALLPR
-310 LSRQA
+310 LSKQA
-315 HEKDLSAFGGEL
+315 HDKDLAAFGGEL

-343 LLLAAGPWIGALLY
+343 FLVATGPWIGSLLY
-357 GYGASSTAQG
+357 GYGASTTEQG
-367 AALGVVAS
+367 AALGAVAAV
-375 MFALG
+375 FALG

-404 MINLGFN
+404 LINLGFN
-411 GLHIAIGFSLFIL
+411 ALHLLIGVSLFMVL
-424 FSRMGNGFQVAGLA
+424 SQEFKVAGLA
-438 LGYSIAYAIT
+438 LGYSISYVIT
-448 CGLTWHR
+448 CAVTWR
-455 IGKRVPEIRKTG
+455 RVSARVPELRNNG
-467 HLRLIIRVT
+467 HLRLISRVLL
-476 AASVLAA
+476 ASTIAGLLAY
-483 LFSYTLVRV
+483 LLVRLS
-492 MIANQSDMSALR
+492 IASELGISALR
-504 TGFAIG
+504 LGAAIALFATSFSFLYLGFAKL
-510 IFTSVFSLTY
+510 F
-520 LGLAKALRISEVSAV
+520 RITEVWAV

>member
-1 MSSFIGQT
+1 MSSFVGQT
-9 SGMAAGTLASRITGI
+9 SGMAAGTLASRITGV
-24 FRDIALVAAIGTGIF
+24 FRDIALVAAIGTGVF
-39 SDTYSV
+39 SDTYSI

-51 IIYILIAGGAINA
+51 IIYILIAGGAINS

-90 LVGLVLTGIVIIAV
+90 LVGLVLIAIVILTV
-104 LAAGLIVHL
+104 LIAGLIVHL

-119 TPQEFDVATMF
+119 TPEEFDVATMF

-140 YGLYTLA
+140 YGIYTLA

-165 INNLIVITTAAIFIS
+165 VNNAIVIVTALIFIS
-180 AMSSVP
+180 LMTELP
-186 TAESVTTTQINL
+186 TANSVTTAQINL

-213 LIPAL
+213 LVPAL
-218 RKIGYRFRPNFQFRN
+218 RKAGYTFRPNFKFRN
-233 VGNGKIGN
+233 VGNSKIGN

-246 IGFVLVNQITFL
+246 VGFVLVNQVTFL
-258 MVSNLTTLANV
+258 MVSNLTTLSNV
-269 LVSGDPDSVAVGF
+269 LVAGDSSAASVGF

-300 VSIITALLPR
+300 VSVITALLPR

-343 LLLAAGPWIGALLY
+343 FLLATGPWIGALLY
-357 GYGASSTAQG
+357 GYGASSAAQG
-367 AALGVVAS
+367 AALGGVAS

-411 GLHIAIGFSLFIL
+411 ALHVIIGFAL
-424 FSRMGNGFQVAGLA
+424 FSLLPDGLQVAGLA
-438 LGYSIAYAIT
+438 LGYSFSYVIT
-448 CGLTWHR
+448 CWLTWHR
-455 IGKRVPEIRKTG
+455 VGKRVPEIRNNG
-467 HLRLIIRVT
+467 HLRLMVRVV
-476 AASVLAA
+476 AASIVSGLLAYVVV
-483 LFSYTLVRV
+483 SVT
-492 MIANQSDMSALR
+492 ITNQTELSALR
-504 TGFAIG
+504 LGAAIAIFASTFAI
-510 IFTSVFSLTY
+510 TY
-520 LGLAKALRISEVSAV
+520 LALARALRISEVTAV

>member
-9 SGMAAGTLASRITGI
+9 SGMAAGTLASRVTGV

-70 VRHMEDDED
+70 VRHMEDDAD

-90 LVGLVLTGIVIIAV
+90 LVGLVLLGIVIITV
-104 LAAGLIVHL
+104 LIAGLIVHL
-113 YATRLW
+113 YATKLW
-119 TPQEFDVATMF
+119 TPEEFDVATMF

-147 SQILNSRNSFS
+147 SQILNSRNSFA

-165 INNLIVITTAAIFIS
+165 VNNVIVIVTAAMFVSLMS
-180 AMSSVP
+180 AVP
-186 TAESVTTTQINL
+186 TADSVTMAQINL

-218 RKIGYRFRPNFQFRN
+218 KKSGYGFKPNFQFRN
-233 VGNGKIGN
+233 VGNGKVGN

-269 LVSGDPDSVAVGF
+269 LVSGDPNTVAVGF

-315 HEKDLSAFGGEL
+315 HDKDLSAFGGEL

-343 LLLAAGPWIGALLY
+343 FLLAAGPWIGALLY

-367 AALGVVAS
+367 AALGGVAS

-411 GLHIAIGFSLFIL
+411 GLHILIGFTL
-424 FSRMGNGFQVAGLA
+424 FSFMPQGLQVAGLA
-438 LGYSIAYAIT
+438 LGYSISYVIT
-448 CGLTWHR
+448 CALTWMR
-455 IGKRVPEIRKTG
+455 VGKRVPEIRNSG
-467 HLRLIIRVT
+467 HLRLIVRVT
-476 AASVLAA
+476 AASIFAA
-483 LFSYTLVRV
+483 FVAYLLVRLT
-492 MIANQSDMSALR
+492 ITNQSDLSALR
-504 TGFAIG
+504 VGLAIG
-510 IFTSVFSLTY
+510 IFMISFSLIY
-520 LGLAKALRISEVSAV
+520 LGLAKLLRISEVAAV

>member
-1 MSSFIGQT
+1 
-9 SGMAAGTLASRITGI
+9 MAAGTLASRITGV

-79 QGKQFTDQLLT
+79 NGKQFTDQLLT
-90 LVGLVLTGIVIIAV
+90 LVGIVLLGIVLLTV
-104 LAAGLIVHL
+104 LIAGLIVHL

-119 TPQEFDVATMF
+119 TPEEFDVATMF

-140 YGLYTLA
+140 YGIYTLA
-147 SQILNSRNSFS
+147 SQVLNSRNSFS

-165 INNLIVITTAAIFIS
+165 VNNVIVIATAAIFIS
-180 AMSSVP
+180 LMSAVP
-186 TAESVTTTQINL
+186 TANTVTTAQINL

-218 RKIGYRFRPNFQFRN
+218 RKSGYAFRPNFQFKN
-233 VGNGKIGN
+233 VGNGKVGN

-269 LVSGDPDSVAVGF
+269 LVAGDPSTVAVGF

-300 VSIITALLPR
+300 VSVITALLPR

-315 HEKDLSAFGGEL
+315 HDKDLSAFGGEL

-343 LLLAAGPWIGALLY
+343 FLLVAGPWIGALLY

-367 AALGVVAS
+367 AALGSVAS

-411 GLHIAIGFSLFIL
+411 ALHILIGFSLFTFL
-424 FSRMGNGFQVAGLA
+424 PEEWKVAGLA
-438 LGYSIAYAIT
+438 LGYSISYLIT
-448 CGLTWHR
+448 CAVTWNR
-455 IGKRVPEIRKTG
+455 IGKRVPEIRNNG
-467 HLRLIIRVT
+467 HLRLQVRVT
-476 AASVLAA
+476 AASVVSA
-483 LFSYTLVRV
+483 LVSYLLVRFT
-492 MIANQSDMSALR
+492 ITNQTDLSALR
-504 TGFAIG
+504 IGAAIG
-510 IFTSVFSLTY
+510 IFAGSFSLMY

>member
-1 MSSFIGQT
+1 
-9 SGMAAGTLASRITGI
+9 
-24 FRDIALVAAIGTGIF
+24 
-39 SDTYSV
+39 
-45 ANSIPN
+45 
-51 IIYILIAGGAINA
+51 
-64 VFIPAL
+64 
-70 VRHMEDDED
+70 MEDDDD

-90 LVGLVLTGIVIIAV
+90 LVGLVLLAIVV
-104 LAAGLIVHL
+104 LTVVIAGLIVHL

-119 TPQEFDVATMF
+119 TPEEFDVATMF

-140 YGLYTLA
+140 YGIYTLA

-165 INNLIVITTAAIFIS
+165 VNNVIVIATAAIFIS
-180 AMSSVP
+180 MMSAVP
-186 TAESVTTTQINL
+186 TASSVTAAQINL
-198 LGFGTTLGVMAQALI
+198 LGFGTTLGVTAQALI

-218 RKIGYRFRPNFQFRN
+218 RKAGYSFRPNFKFRN
-233 VGNGKIGN
+233 VGNGKVGN

-269 LVSGDPDSVAVGF
+269 LVAGDPSTAAVGF

-300 VSIITALLPR
+300 VSVITALLPR

-315 HEKDLSAFGGEL
+315 HDKDLAAFGGEL
-327 SASLRLVSA
+327 SASLRLVTA
-336 LIIPSAV
+336 LIVPSAV
-343 LLLAAGPWIGALLY
+343 FLLATGPWIGALLY
-357 GYGASSTAQG
+357 GYGASSIAQG
-367 AALGVVAS
+367 AALGGVAS
-375 MFALG
+375 MFAIG

-411 GLHIAIGFSLFIL
+411 ALHIVIGFTL
-424 FSRMGNGFQVAGLA
+424 FSLLPEGWKVAGLA
-438 LGYSIAYAIT
+438 LGYSVSYVIT
-448 CGLTWHR
+448 CALTWHR
-455 IGKRVPEIRKTG
+455 IGKRVPEISQNG
-467 HLRLIIRVT
+467 HLRLMVRVV
-476 AASVLAA
+476 AAS
-483 LFSYTLVRV
+483 LFSALVAYALVRLT
-492 MIANQSDMSALR
+492 ITNQTGLSALR
-504 TGFAIG
+504 LGLAIG
-510 IFTSVFSLTY
+510 IFAGSFSLLY
-520 LGLAKALRISEVSAV
+520 VGLAKVLRISEVSAV

>member
-1 MSSFIGQT
+1 
-9 SGMAAGTLASRITGI
+9 MAAGTLASRITGI

-455 IGKRVPEIRKTG
+455 IGKCVPEIRKTG

-476 AASVLAA
+476 AASILAA

-492 MIANQSDMSALR
+492 MITNQSDMSALR

>member
-9 SGMAAGTLASRITGI
+9 SGMAAGTLASRITGV

-70 VRHMEDDED
+70 IRHMEDDPDE
-79 QGKQFTDQLLT
+79 GKQFTDQLLT
-90 LVGLVLTGIVIIAV
+90 LVGLVLIGIVLITV
-104 LAAGLIVHL
+104 LIAGLIVHL
-113 YATRLW
+113 YATKLW
-119 TPQEFDVATMF
+119 TPEEFDVATMF

-165 INNLIVITTAAIFIS
+165 INNLIVIGTAAIFVS
-180 AMSSVP
+180 VMSQVP
-186 TAESVTTTQINL
+186 NADSVTTAQVNL

-218 RKIGYRFRPNFQFRN
+218 KKSGYNFKPNFQFRN
-233 VGNGKIGN
+233 VGNGKVGN

-269 LVSGDPDSVAVGF
+269 LVSGDPGTVSVGF

-315 HEKDLSAFGGEL
+315 HDKDLAAFGGEL

-343 LLLAAGPWIGALLY
+343 FLLASGPWIGALLY
-357 GYGASSTAQG
+357 GYGASSAAQG
-367 AALGVVAS
+367 AALGGVAS

-411 GLHIAIGFSLFIL
+411 ALHIIIGFTL
-424 FSRMGNGFQVAGLA
+424 FSLMPTGLQVAGLA
-438 LGYSIAYAIT
+438 LGYSVSYVIT
-448 CGLTWHR
+448 CTLTWR
-455 IGKRVPEIRKTG
+455 RVSKRVPEIHKNG
-467 HLRLIIRVT
+467 HLRLLVRVT
-476 AASVLAA
+476 AASFFSALLA
-483 LFSYTLVRV
+483 YVIVRLT
-492 MIANQSDMSALR
+492 ITNQSELSELR
-504 TGFAIG
+504 IGLAIG
-510 IFTSVFSLTY
+510 ILAGVFSITY
-520 LGLAKALRISEVSAV
+520 LGLAKLLRISEVTTV

>member
-1 MSSFIGQT
+1 MIGQT
-9 SGMAAGTLASRITGI
+9 SGMAAGTLASRITGV

-70 VRHMEDDED
+70 IRHMEDDED
-79 QGKQFTDQLLT
+79 SGKQFTDQLLT
-90 LVGLVLTGIVIIAV
+90 LVGLILFAIVV
-104 LAAGLIVHL
+104 LALIFAGFIVHL

-119 TPQEFDVATMF
+119 TPQEFEVATIF

-147 SQILNSRNSFS
+147 AQILNSRNSFS

-165 INNLIVITTAAIFIS
+165 VNNIIVIATALTFVSLMA
-180 AMSSVP
+180 AVP
-186 TAESVTTTQINL
+186 TADSVSSAQLNL

-218 RKIGYRFRPNFQFRN
+218 KKSGYSYRPNFTFRN
-233 VGNGKIGN
+233 VGNGKVGN

-246 IGFVLVNQITFL
+246 IGFVLVNQVTFL
-258 MVSNLTTLANV
+258 VISNLTTLANA
-269 LVSGDPDSVAVGF
+269 LVAADPTLTAVGF

-300 VSIITALLPR
+300 VSVITALLPR
-310 LSRQA
+310 LSKQA
-315 HEKDLSAFGGEL
+315 HDKDLGAFGSEL
-327 SASLRLVSA
+327 STSLRLVSV

-343 LLLAAGPWIGALLY
+343 FLVASGPWIGSLLY
-357 GYGASSTAQG
+357 GYGASTAKQG
-367 AALGVVAS
+367 AALGAVAAV
-375 MFALG
+375 FALG

-404 MINLGFN
+404 FINLGFN
-411 GLHIAIGFSLFIL
+411 ALHLVIGVALFTVL
-424 FSRMGNGFQVAGLA
+424 SQELKVAGLA
-438 LGYSIAYAIT
+438 FGYSISYLIT
-448 CGLTWHR
+448 CAVTWR
-455 IGKRVPEIRKTG
+455 RVGARVPELRDNG
-467 HLRLIIRVT
+467 HLRLIIRVLL
-476 AASVLAA
+476 ASTIAGLIAY
-483 LFSYTLVRV
+483 LLVRMTV
-492 MIANQSDMSALR
+492 TSQLEISALR
-504 TGFAIG
+504 LGSAIALFATI
-510 IFTSVFSLTY
+510 FSLLY
-520 LGLAKALRISEVSAV
+520 IGLAKMFRISEVWDV